1 MGQRVNIQY
10 SVELEDLQKE
20 VTRLFSNAIE
30 VLELNPIK
38 TRPHKEHTI
47 HLGTDG
53 LDKIDLLR
61 RRLAK
66 VDIMLGDIQNIIE
79 GYIRFKTQAP
89 EPPTRERET
98 PFQQTSEGLE
108 IEQLEDK
115 IQMFKR
121 ALDENSNKE
130 SQKQD
135 E

>member
-20 VTRLFSNAIE
+20 VTRLFDNAIE
-30 VLELNPIK
+30 VLELNPIR
-38 TRPHKEHTI
+38 TRPDRDTI
-47 HLGTDG
+47 ILGTDG
-53 LDKIDLLR
+53 LEQIDLLR

-79 GYIRFKTQAP
+79 GYVRFKTQAP
-89 EPPTRERET
+89 EPPTREREI
-98 PFQQTSEGLE
+98 PFQQTSEELE

-115 IQMFKR
+115 IEMFRR